1 LDARIDKL
9 GAQATGEQ
17 CPRNPPTPCTPNASS
32 ENGNGG
38 NGGESASD
46 LTPLMQLLQCYAPC
60 TYSLFEEHNIKAY
73 GWIQQGLTFNFD
85 GPSDRTNFGTSF
97 NLRSNDYRLNQVY
110 LVLEKTLGENKQE
123 YSWGFRWDFF
133 AGHDAPFLANISL
146 GLFDDFTGGSFNS
159 VGIEMPQFYAEA
171 HLPILTTNG
180 VDIRIGRFY
189 TFNGYEPTPA
199 ALTDFYSHA
208 YGFFFGPF
216 THTGITFTVYLGD
229 TLQLMNGIVRG
240 WDVVFE
246 DNNDSPSW
254 HGSLKYTSCDQRT
267 IAYISWMVGP
277 ELPNNNHDLRTY
289 ITYDLIRKFG
299 TYDQWKIGLNFGT
312 AWESHAAPGGG
323 TARWQEGAVYL
334 FYTIDPRLILGFRA
348 EIYNDE
354 DGVRTGFADRF
365 HEITLGLTYKPYKN
379 LRIRPEIRFD
389 WSDKTRPFN
398 DLQEKSQQTAAID
411 IIWEF

>member
-1 LDARIDKL
+1 MSAGALTRIGGVNLLVL
-9 GAQATGEQ
+9 GLAIIPIYGDDSRNKENLCPTSQLSPCSLTDSCDGQRMGFMKQLFFPCQVEWFKCWKSEEPEMKPVEKKHPGPCGCHSYLSSLLWCPLNQDNSNGQVEQ
-17 CPRNPPTPCTPNASS
+17 DTAADNS
-32 ENGNGG
+32 GNG
-38 NGGESASD
+38 SD
-46 LTPLMQLLQCYAPC
+46 LNPLMQATKIHLPDFYA
-60 TYSLFEEHNIKAY
+60 LMNAQQIRLY

-110 LVLEKTLGENKQE
+110 LVLEKTLAENKQD

-189 TFNGYEPTPA
+189 SFHEYELTPA

-277 ELPNNNHDLRTY
+277 ELPNNNHDLRT
-289 ITYDLIRKFG
+289 
-299 TYDQWKIGLNFGT
+299 
-312 AWESHAAPGGG
+312 
-323 TARWQEGAVYL
+323 
-334 FYTIDPRLILGFRA
+334 
-348 EIYNDE
+348 
-354 DGVRTGFADRF
+354 
-365 HEITLGLTYKPYKN
+365 
-379 LRIRPEIRFD
+379 
-389 WSDKTRPFN
+389 
-398 DLQEKSQQTAAID
+398 
-411 IIWEF
+411 

>member
-1 LDARIDKL
+1 MQAMKIHSPDFYALMDAQQIRL
-9 GAQATGEQ
+9 
-17 CPRNPPTPCTPNASS
+17 
-32 ENGNGG
+32 
-38 NGGESASD
+38 
-46 LTPLMQLLQCYAPC
+46 
-60 TYSLFEEHNIKAY
+60 Y

-110 LVLEKTLGENKQE
+110 LVLEKTLAENKQD

-146 GLFDDFTGGSFNS
+146 GLFDNFTGGSFNS
-159 VGIEMPQFYAEA
+159 VGIEMPQFYVEA

-180 VDIRIGRFY
+180 VDVRIGRFY
-189 TFNGYEPTPA
+189 TYHEYELTPA

-216 THTGITFTVYLGD
+216 AHTGIIFTVYLGD
-229 TLQLMNGIVRG
+229 TFQLMNGIVRG

-254 HGSLKYTSCDQRT
+254 HESLRYTSCDQRT
-267 IAYISWMVGP
+267 IAYVSWMVGP
-277 ELPNNNHDLRTY
+277 ELPNNNHDLQTY

-299 TYDQWKIGLNFGT
+299 TYDQWKVGLNFGT
-312 AWESHAAPGGG
+312 AWESLSAPGGG

-354 DGVRTGFADRF
+354 DGVRPGFADRF
-365 HEITLGLTYKPYKN
+365 HEVTLGLTYKLYKN

-398 DLQEKSQQTAAID
+398 DLQHKSQQTAAFD